1 MSYTSGAIVAQ
12 GTTLHRTFTVSAVS
26 ATATASTAKFT
37 RSTGSWATDGVKVG
51 MKFTTTVV
59 GNTTDTYTIT
69 AATATDLTVT
79 PAPVDLT
86 PAASANFIF
95 QVPCGEITSIDGPGG
110 SNSEI
115 DVTSMNST
123 SKEFRNGLRDSGEVS
138 LEMNFVPGD
147 VGQVDL
153 REQQAKTNT
162 AGNYVMTL
170 SDDTT
175 LTFSA
180 FVRNFRAQGAVDDK
194 VSASCTLR
202 VTGDVTWSDM
212 A

>member
-12 GTTLHRTFTVSAVS
+12 GTTLHRTFTVSAVT
-26 ATATASTAKFT
+26 ATATASSSKFT
-37 RSTGSWATDGVKVG
+37 RSAGSWATDGVKVG
-51 MKFTTTVV
+51 MKFTTTTV
-59 GNTTDTYTIT
+59 GNTADTYTIT

-79 PAPVDLT
+79 PAPAD
-86 PAASANFIF
+86 AASGAADFVI

-147 VGQVDL
+147 VGQIDL
-153 REQQAKTNT
+153 REQQAETNT

-175 LTFSA
+175 LSFSA
-180 FVRNFRAQGAVDDK
+180 FVRDFRINGAVDDK